1 MDALGTSTTV
11 STVPSGSHKS
21 SKYTI
26 RPGMSLKQQAKTL
39 RRMEVKTA
47 RDERRDTYPSTAPSK
62 LTAAQSNAWKHG
74 LGLYRQ
80 LSSTPSWQWADNASS
95 WRAGTKGFSRLLDRC
110 NPRRATQS
118 AQSASVKS
126 STRQSAGAM
135 SYGSEP
141 TDGQSA
147 QESLESTGQALL
159 DKLKKIYD
167 KDALAQDKTSLFTD
181 ASVASSIRSFNTA
194 ASSAVS
200 AGSSKASGTT
210 VPVPNGS

>member
-1 MDALGTSTTV
+1 
-11 STVPSGSHKS
+11 
-21 SKYTI
+21 
-26 RPGMSLKQQAKTL
+26 
-39 RRMEVKTA
+39 
-47 RDERRDTYPSTAPSK
+47 
-62 LTAAQSNAWKHG
+62 
-74 LGLYRQ
+74 
-80 LSSTPSWQWADNASS
+80 
-95 WRAGTKGFSRLLDRC
+95 
-110 NPRRATQS
+110 
-118 AQSASVKS
+118 
-126 STRQSAGAM
+126 M

-200 AGSSKASGTT
+200 AGSSKASGTM